1 MRKLTIVGV
10 GILGLLLAACG
21 EDKKPPTFVQP
32 AGTVV
37 VNFTVDD
44 TANKVF
50 TAGQLKW
57 KGSMIYDP
65 TTNMVTYDGTWSG
78 GTTKYEWA
86 VLYDDGPWTAGGHE
100 PDGAKAGDNKWGVAV
115 FATPPVT
122 GGDTY
127 EYGLIDMVYETD
139 FGNGWIWTGPNGQ
152 FLVSAGAT
160 AAINA
165 PGITLP
171 AFGTVDMKLVI
182 DSNNLAAG
190 TWNTTKV
197 TVKGSATA
205 WSEVTLTNDGSGKF
219 PFLLSSVVG
228 AGKTFIHSGL
238 LKTGDK
244 PEFIFVFNGVEY
256 KTSGTAN
263 TTGVTAFTGPSGAPT
278 TSAPILVNAT
288 NKNTYILI
296 P

>member
-1 MRKLTIVGV
+1 MKKLTIVGV
-10 GILGLLLAACG
+10 GFLGLVLACG
-21 EDKKPPTFVQP
+21 EDKKPTFVQP
-32 AGTVV
+32 AGTVA

-44 TANKVF
+44 SANKVF

-65 TTNMVTYDGTWSG
+65 ATNLVTYDGTWSG
-78 GTTKYEWA
+78 GTTGQEWA
-86 VLYDDGPWTAGGHE
+86 VLYDDGSWKAGGHE
-100 PDGAKAGDNKWGVAV
+100 PEGSKAGDNKWGVTV
-115 FATPPVT
+115 FATPPAT
-122 GGDTY
+122 GSQTY
-127 EYGLIDMVYETD
+127 EYGLIDVVYETD
-139 FGNGWIWTGPNGQ
+139 FGNGWIWTGANGQ
-152 FLVSAGAT
+152 FLVNAGAT
-160 AAINA
+160 AEINA

-171 AFGTVDMKLVI
+171 QFGTIDMKLVI

-190 TWNTTKV
+190 TWNTSKV

-219 PFLLSSVVG
+219 PFLLSNVVG

-263 TTGVTAFTGPSGAPT
+263 TTGVTAFTGPSGNPT
-278 TSAPILVNAT
+278 TAATVLINAT
-288 NKNTYILI
+288 NNNTYILI